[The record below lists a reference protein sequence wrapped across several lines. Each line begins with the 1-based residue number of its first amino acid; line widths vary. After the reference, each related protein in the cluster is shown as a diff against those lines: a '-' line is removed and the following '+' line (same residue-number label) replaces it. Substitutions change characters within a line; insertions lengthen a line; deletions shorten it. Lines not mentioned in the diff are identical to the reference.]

1 MLDEFLTSERT
12 EMRLARSIVQGL
24 LSVAIVA
31 VPLVMGGVVEDPT
44 WASVA
49 TAAIMCVHDAH
60 GQPRG
65 RPRGR
70 HRRGRRRG
78 GVAVADELTK
88 EGEEALESSLV
99 EGVDTDGDGNPDN
112 LEDGDL

>member
-1 MLDEFLTSERT
+1 MLDECLTSERT

-49 TAAIMCVHDAH
+49 TAAIMCVLSPLMAMMRTGNPEDGLVDAT
-60 GQPRG
+60 G
-65 RPRGR
+65 
-70 HRRGRRRG
+70 
-78 GVAVADELTK
+78 ADDD
-88 EGEEALESSLV
+88 GEE
-99 EGVDTDGDGNPDN
+99 
-112 LEDGDL
+112 